1 MKKVKALAA
10 AAAISLV
17 AFASPASALGVN
29 LLTNGGFE
37 DMTGID
43 PLGNPDWGVY
53 QNIPGWESFDGTGI
67 EIQRGNIGG
76 STAYGGSLN
85 KVELDSDPSRGGEA
99 GQGTNSSME
108 QSVALSAGTYKFSF
122 MYRGRTNNSGT
133 NGIDF
138 LLSNTTV
145 GPDSVTGVAN
155 DGWTLVERMFTLVTD
170 ASVTVEFWATG
181 TEDRLGG
188 YIDDVRLTAVPL
200 PPAMAL
206 FGAALAGLGF
216 LGRRRR
222 KSA

>member
-10 AAAISLV
+10 VAAVSLV
-17 AFASPASALGVN
+17 AFATPASAVGVN

-37 DMTGID
+37 DMTGLSIS
-43 PLGNPDWGVY
+43 NPGWGVY

-67 EIQRGNIGG
+67 EVQRGNVGG
-76 STAYGGSLN
+76 STAAEGLN
-85 KVELDSDPSRGGEA
+85 KIELDSDPSNGGLPGE
-99 GQGTNSSME
+99 GTNSSMQ
-108 QSVALSAGTYKFSF
+108 QSLVLDAGTYTFSF
-122 MYRGRTNNSGT
+122 MYRGRTDNAGT

-138 LLSNTTV
+138 VLSNTTV
-145 GPDSVTGVAN
+145 GPDSVTGVKA
-155 DGWTLVERMFTLVTD
+155 DGWTLVERMFTLAAQTAVD
-170 ASVTVEFWATG
+170 VEFWATG

-200 PPAMAL
+200 PPAIAL

-222 KSA
+222 NAA